1 MPVTQ
6 KKTEVSLV
14 GMDVPALEKILVE
27 IGEPR
32 FRARQLFNWI
42 YARKVPAFR
51 DMRNIPKTLRRRL
64 ESEAVIHTLTKVGH
78 SGSDSDSTRKYL
90 FQLVTGEMIEAVWM
104 REKNRVT
111 VCLST
116 QVGCAADCAF
126 CATGR
131 MGFRRNLT
139 PGEILDQFLL
149 LQAESEPR
157 ITNVVFMGMGEPFLN
172 YRNVMQA
179 AELLN
184 HPDGISLGARKITV
198 STVGIIPKILR
209 FADERRR
216 FKLAISLNSARQ
228 EQRQKIMPVA
238 KNYPLPELLSAARY
252 YYQKTRN
259 HPTFEY
265 VLMAGIN
272 DSGNDARRLIRLI
285 GELPCKVNVIPYNEI
300 GSKIKRPD
308 DDRVERFVRTLYNA
322 PFTVTVRW
330 SRGVDIGAG
339 CGQLAVPLNEDP
351 R

>member
-1 MPVTQ
+1 
-6 KKTEVSLV
+6 
-14 GMDVPALEKILVE
+14 MDIPALERALAE

-32 FRARQLFNWI
+32 FRARQIFNWI
-42 YARKVPAFR
+42 YARKVHSFG
-51 DMRNIPKTLRRRL
+51 DMRNLPKTLRRRL
-64 ESEAVIHTLTKVGH
+64 ESEAVIHTLTKISH
-78 SGSDSDSTRKYL
+78 SGSDADLTRKYL
-90 FQLVTGEMIEAVWM
+90 FQLSTGEMIESV
-104 REKNRVT
+104 RIKEKTRIT

-116 QVGCAADCAF
+116 QVGCAANCAF

-139 PGEILDQFLL
+139 AGEILDQFLL
-149 LQAESEPR
+149 LQAESEGR

-179 AELLN
+179 AEILN

-198 STVGIIPKILR
+198 STVGIIPKIQK

-216 FKLAISLNSARQ
+216 FKLAISLNSPAQEKRRQ
-228 EQRQKIMPVA
+228 IMPVA
-238 KNYPLPELLSAARY
+238 KSHPLPELLSAARY

-265 VLMAGIN
+265 VLLEGIN

-285 GELPCKVNVIPYNEI
+285 GNLPCKVNVIPYNEI
-300 GSKIKRPD
+300 GNGFKRPS
-308 DDRVERFVRTLYNA
+308 DDRIERFVRTLYDA

-330 SRGVDIGAG
+330 SRGVDIDAG
-339 CGQLAVPLNEDP
+339 CGQLAVPLNEDTP
-351 R
+351 